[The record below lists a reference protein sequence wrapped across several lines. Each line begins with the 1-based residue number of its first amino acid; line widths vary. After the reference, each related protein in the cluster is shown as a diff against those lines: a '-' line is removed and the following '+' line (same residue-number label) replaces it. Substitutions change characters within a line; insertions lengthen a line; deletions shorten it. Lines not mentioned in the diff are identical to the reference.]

1 MYFEV
6 METPLGEI
14 LLSSDGD
21 SLCGLSFYPFEFR
34 AESKQNLPIF
44 GEAKKQLAAYF
55 AGELKSF
62 DLAIRLEGS
71 PFQMKVWQE
80 LLKIPYGTTITY
92 KQLAERLGDVK
103 SIRAVG
109 KANGQNPIP
118 IIVPCHRVI
127 GSNGK
132 LIGYGGGIEKKL
144 FLLRLERS
152 ILFG

>member
-1 MYFEV
+1 MYCGIL
-6 METPLGEI
+6 ETPIGEI
-14 LLSSDGD
+14 LLSSDGE

-34 AESKQNLPIF
+34 SESKRNLPIF

-62 DLAIRLEGS
+62 NIAIRLEGS
-71 PFQMKVWQE
+71 PFQMRVWQE

-144 FLLRLERS
+144 FLLRLERC

>member
-21 SLCGLSFYPFEFR
+21 SLCGLSFYPFEFQ